1 MVPVIALLVLGYTAV
16 IQFYLKMMHWTVDHE
31 QHSYSEILRKIYTL
45 SISSCV
51 PYWFYCLYVC

>member
-16 IQFYLKMMHWTVDHE
+16 IQFYLKMMHWRVGYE
-31 QHSYSEILRKIYTL
+31 QHTYSEVLQKIYTL

-51 PYWFYCLYVC
+51 LKKVATYT